1 MNSIAFIP
9 SCENSLALLSIL
21 TNNYNKQ
28 EVEIQE
34 ALLKKETAVKFIERM
49 VLLKLNAIDGNVLAC
64 HKAIFVGRRLVKI
77 PENEEEMRK
86 ILTLYSGRNHDVHT
100 AVLLKRI
107 DGTQSLKRTVTRVKI
122 KNLSLKE
129 MDDYVESKLWIGE
142 IGGYS
147 FGSTFEGFIMK
158 VIGSKSGAEGLPL
171 YETRN
176 LLLNAGV
183 I

>member
-1 MNSIAFIP
+1 
-9 SCENSLALLSIL
+9 
-21 TNNYNKQ
+21 
-28 EVEIQE
+28 
-34 ALLKKETAVKFIERM
+34 
-49 VLLKLNAIDGNVLAC
+49 
-64 HKAIFVGRRLVKI
+64 
-77 PENEEEMRK
+77 MRK
-86 ILTLYSGRNHDVHT
+86 ILTLYSGRNHDIHT